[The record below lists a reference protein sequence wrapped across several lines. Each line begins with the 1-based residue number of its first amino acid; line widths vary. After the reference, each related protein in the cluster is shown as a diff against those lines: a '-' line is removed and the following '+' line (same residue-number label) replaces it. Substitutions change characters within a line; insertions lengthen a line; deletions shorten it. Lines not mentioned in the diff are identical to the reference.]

1 MKQCMFICHMIRDNG
16 KSVVCEGN
24 PYIFCLASV
33 DPTSESPASVFI
45 STVIDR
51 ASLAEKTFSAEGLYI
66 YGYTVTG
73 LYLLYS
79 ISRLDHLSYKFMA
92 QDRSRNCFWDRS
104 VFDMDITG
112 TDRGQC
118 DLQNDIPLIQ
128 DHWPWALLYSDFP
141 ISLIYNCFHLRS
153 LLPALFF

>member
-1 MKQCMFICHMIRDNG
+1 MKQCLFICHMIRDNG

-33 DPTSESPASVFI
+33 DPASESPASVFI

-51 ASLAEKTFSAEGLYI
+51 AFLAEKTFSAEGLYI

-79 ISRLDHLSYKFMA
+79 ISRLVPGTAFGTAPCLIWISLEQIVVNVTSKMTS
-92 QDRSRNCFWDRS
+92 RSSR
-104 VFDMDITG
+104 ITG
-112 TDRGQC
+112 LGRSS
-118 DLQNDIPLIQ
+118 IPI
-128 DHWPWALLYSDFP
+128 FP
-141 ISLIYNCFHLRS
+141 F
-153 LLPALFF
+153 P

>member
-1 MKQCMFICHMIRDNG
+1 MKQCLFICYMIRNNG

-33 DPTSESPASVFI
+33 DPTSESPASVLSVQLLTEPLLQKKHSPQKV
-45 STVIDR
+45 STFTDTR
-51 ASLAEKTFSAEGLYI
+51 SPGLPSLQHFP
-66 YGYTVTG
+66 
-73 LYLLYS
+73 
-79 ISRLDHLSYKFMA
+79 SRSPFLQFMA

-118 DLQNDIPLIQ
+118 DL
-128 DHWPWALLYSDFP
+128 
-141 ISLIYNCFHLRS
+141 
-153 LLPALFF
+153 